1 METRKKKVSQSNMRI
16 SNSLMNLS
24 LCLNRTRKIP
34 LRKREIDS
42 LQRIVKKQSRQRIFL
57 THTGIN
63 WLKIWKSLITP
74 RPFPRTI
81 LLERRLVSYLLEA
94 NPSSNLELESN
105 QDVSPLHNN
114 LLTNSEQVFEIGDEE
129 ISEANIVPT

>member
-24 LCLNRTRKIP
+24 LCLHRTRKIP

-114 LLTNSEQVFEIGDEE
+114 LLTNSEQVFEIGNEE

>member
-24 LCLNRTRKIP
+24 LCLHRTRKIP

>member
-1 METRKKKVSQSNMRI
+1 METRKKKASQSNTRI
-16 SNSLMNLS
+16 SNSLMSLS
-24 LCLNRTRKIP
+24 HYLHKTRKIP
-34 LRKREIDS
+34 LRKRDWDS
-42 LQRIVKKQSRQRIFL
+42 LRRIVKKQSRQRIFL

-63 WLKIWKSLITP
+63 WLKIWKSLITL
-74 RPFPRTI
+74 RPFPRTN
-81 LLERRLVSYLLEA
+81 LLVRKLVSCHFEPY
-94 NPSSNLELESN
+94 PTSNLELDSN